1 VAAPRLF
8 RLRAEV
14 AAAPSGPVA
23 GRLPVARI
31 RVDTGVFH
39 LDQMYDYSV
48 PEKLSELIVPGV
60 RVQLPFGNRETEG
73 IVVDRVANPQKAGT
87 LKAISKVLSPHSV
100 ATSATFKLID
110 RAAEFY
116 CCNPWDLL
124 RSAIPPRV
132 ASVDKELSVV
142 DPTSSSA
149 RSKKTPVYQSFT
161 PFSPPHEQ
169 IGLTVAEFI
178 RSGSVLIVAPDER
191 DVDKLIEYL
200 SGRFDNVLKLSS
212 SSTREERYR
221 NYLLSMQLE
230 FSVVV
235 GTRSA
240 IFAPVRN
247 LASIII
253 YKESS
258 PDHHEL
264 RSPGWNS
271 SIIAE
276 MRAESEGIALVL
288 TGFTPSVRAAS
299 EIDQRTIKFNNQRT
313 QVNVQAFTPSDGTLL
328 PGRVFSEIKKALKRG
343 PVLFIAPRKG
353 YGNALLCSHCR
364 NVALCKCGG
373 RLSVASKGLA
383 PTCVHCGIAFPSW
396 RCSYCDR
403 DKQYLAG
410 RGIDRA
416 AEEISRAFPGF
427 PVVISAGDVIK
438 ESVDSKPALV
448 LSTPGAQPQVNGGY
462 AAVVV
467 LDAIR
472 FFSHTDIN
480 GQERARELLF
490 ETASMV
496 SIEGQVLLVL
506 DDSHPIVAA
515 IARWNIAPLLK
526 RELADR
532 VELMLPPSVTSAVLV
547 TDQSA
552 ASAIVSGLKKA
563 LEDSRLPSS
572 TRIYGATLLPKGQA
586 KIVLHVSHE
595 QSSDL
600 AKILHE
606 LQRKRSISKKDL
618 FTLRIDPYSL

>member
-1 VAAPRLF
+1 MAAPRLF

-39 LDQMYDYSV
+39 LDQLYDYSV
-48 PEKLSELIVPGV
+48 PEKLSDLIVPGV

-100 ATSATFKLID
+100 ATSATFKLLD

-142 DPTSSSA
+142 DQTFSSA
-149 RSKKTPVYQSFT
+149 KSKKTPVYQSFT

-169 IGLTVAEFI
+169 LGLTVAEFN

-221 NYLLSMQLE
+221 NFLLSMQLE

-258 PDHHEL
+258 PDHYEL

-271 SIIAE
+271 SIIAK

-328 PGRVFSEIKKALKRG
+328 PGRIFSEIKKALKKG

-383 PTCVHCGIAFPSW
+383 PTCVHCGKAFPSW

-438 ESVDSKPALV
+438 ESVVSKPALV

-552 ASAIVSGLKKA
+552 APAIVSGLKKA

>member
-1 VAAPRLF
+1 MAPRLF

-14 AAAPSGPVA
+14 AAAPSGPIA
-23 GRLPVARI
+23 GRLPVARV

-39 LDQMYDYSV
+39 LDQLYDYSV

-73 IVVDRVANPQKAGT
+73 IVVDRVVNPEKAGT
-87 LKAISKVLSPHSV
+87 LKAITKVLSPHPV
-100 ATSATFKLID
+100 ATSTTFDLID

-132 ASVDKELSVV
+132 ATVDKELQVV
-142 DPTSSSA
+142 DQPSSSA
-149 RSKKTPVYQSFT
+149 KAKRTSSYESFI

-169 IGLTVAEFI
+169 IGEIVAEFN
-178 RSGSVLIVAPDER
+178 RLGSVLIVAPDER
-191 DVDKLIEYL
+191 DVDKLIVNL
-200 SGRFDNVLKLSS
+200 SGRFDNILKLSS
-212 SSTREERYR
+212 ASTREERYR
-221 NYLLSMQLE
+221 NFLLSMRLE

-235 GTRSA
+235 GTRSS
-240 IFAPVRN
+240 IFTPVRN
-247 LASIII
+247 LAAIII

-258 PDHHEL
+258 PDHFEV

-271 SIIAE
+271 STIAR
-276 MRAESEGIALVL
+276 MRAEKEGVVLVL
-288 TGFTPSVRAAS
+288 TGFAPSVRVAN
-299 EIDQRTIKFNNQRT
+299 EIDARTIKFNNQRR
-313 QVNVQAFTPSDGTLL
+313 QVNVQAFTPTDGTLL
-328 PGRVFSEIKKALKRG
+328 PGRIFSEVKKALKNG
-343 PVLFIAPRKG
+343 PVLFVAPRKG
-353 YGNALLCSHCR
+353 YGNALLCAHCR
-364 NVALCKCGG
+364 NIALCKCGG

-383 PTCVHCGIAFPSW
+383 PTCVHCGTGFPTW
-396 RCSYCDR
+396 RCNYCDR

-448 LSTPGAQPQVNGGY
+448 LATPGAQPYVQGGY

-472 FFSHTDIN
+472 FFSHTDVN

-496 SIEGQVLLVL
+496 NVEGQVLLVL
-506 DDSHPIVAA
+506 VDSHPIVAA

-526 RELADR
+526 RELTER
-532 VELMLPPSVTSAVLV
+532 VELMLPPSVMSAVLV
-547 TDQSA
+547 TEQSSA
-552 ASAIVSGLKKA
+552 PAIVSGLKKA
-563 LEDSRLPSS
+563 LEDARLPSS
-572 TRIYGATLLPKGQA
+572 TRIFGPTILAKGLA
-586 KIVLHVSHE
+586 KIVVHVSHE

-600 AKILHE
+600 TKFLHV
-606 LQRKRSISKKDL
+606 LQKKRSISKKDL

>member
-1 VAAPRLF
+1 MAAPRLF

-14 AAAPSGPVA
+14 ASNPSGPIA
-23 GRLPVARI
+23 DRLPVARVL
-31 RVDTGVFH
+31 VDTGVFH
-39 LDQMYDYSV
+39 LDQKYDYSV
-48 PEKLSELIVPGV
+48 PEKLSDVVVPGV

-73 IVVDRVANPQKAGT
+73 IVVERVVQPERAGT
-87 LKAISKVLSPHSV
+87 LKTITKVLSPHVV
-100 ATSATFKLID
+100 ATPALLDLID
-110 RAAEFY
+110 KAADFY
-116 CCNPWDLL
+116 CCNPWDLV

-132 ASVDKELSVV
+132 AGVDKEIPVV
-142 DPTSSSA
+142 HQASHVSKSRKPT
-149 RSKKTPVYQSFT
+149 VFQSFK
-161 PFSPPHEQ
+161 PFVSSHEQ
-169 IGLTVAEFI
+169 ISDIVSDFKNL
-178 RSGSVLIVAPDER
+178 GSVLIVAPDER
-191 DVDKLIEYL
+191 DVEKIVESL
-200 SGRFDNVLKLSS
+200 SSTFNNVLKLSS
-212 SSTREERYR
+212 ASTREERYR
-221 NYLLSMQLE
+221 NFLLSMRLD
-230 FSVVV
+230 SSIVV

-247 LASIII
+247 LAGIII

-258 PDHHEL
+258 PDHYEL
-264 RSPGWNS
+264 RAPGWNS
-271 SIIAE
+271 SAIAK
-276 MRAESEGIALVL
+276 MRAESEGLALVL
-288 TGFTPSVRAAS
+288 TGFTPSVRVAH
-299 EIDQRTIKFNNQRT
+299 EIDARTIKFVNQRT
-313 QVNVQAFTPSDGTLL
+313 QVNVQAFVPSDGTLL
-328 PGRVFSEIKKALKRG
+328 PGRIFSEIKKALKKG

-383 PTCVHCGIAFPSW
+383 PTCVHCGSSFPAW

-496 SIEGQVLLVL
+496 NVDGQVLLVL
-506 DDSHPIVAA
+506 DDSHPVVAA

-532 VELMLPPSVTSAVLV
+532 DELMLPPSVSSAVLV
-547 TDQSA
+547 TDQA
-552 ASAIVSGLKKA
+552 VAPVIVSGLKKA
-563 LEDSRLPSS
+563 LEDSRLPTS
-572 TRIYGATLLPKGQA
+572 TRIYGPTLLPKGQA
-586 KIVLHVSHE
+586 KIVLHVSHGE
-595 QSSDL
+595 SSDL

-618 FTLRIDPYSL
+618 LTLRIEPYSL

>member
-14 AAAPSGPVA
+14 ASNPSGPIA
-23 GRLPVARI
+23 GRLPVARVL
-31 RVDTGVFH
+31 VDTGVFH
-39 LDQMYDYSV
+39 LDQKYDYLV
-48 PEKLSELIVPGV
+48 PEKLSDVVFPGV

-73 IVVDRVANPQKAGT
+73 IVVERVGQPERAGT
-87 LKAISKVLSPHSV
+87 LKPITKVLSPNVV
-100 ATSATFKLID
+100 ATPAVLDLMDK
-110 RAAEFY
+110 AAAFY
-116 CCNPWDLL
+116 CCNPWDLV

-132 ASVDKELSVV
+132 AGVDKEIPVAHRASQLSRTRK
-142 DPTSSSA
+142 PT
-149 RSKKTPVYQSFT
+149 VFQSFK
-161 PFSPPHEQ
+161 PFFSSHEQ
-169 IGLTVAEFI
+169 ISPIVRDLKNT
-178 RSGSVLIVAPDER
+178 GSVLIVAPDER
-191 DVDKLIEYL
+191 DVEKLIESL
-200 SGRFDNVLKLSS
+200 SSTFNNVLKLSS
-212 SSTREERYR
+212 ASTREERYR
-221 NYLLSMQLE
+221 NFLLSMQLE
-230 FSVVV
+230 SSVVV

-247 LASIII
+247 LAAIII

-258 PDHHEL
+258 PDHYEL
-264 RSPGWNS
+264 RAPGWNS
-271 SIIAE
+271 SAIAK
-276 MRAESEGIALVL
+276 MRAENEGLALVL
-288 TGFTPSVRAAS
+288 TGFTPSVRVAH
-299 EIDQRTIKFNNQRT
+299 EIDARSIKYVNQRA
-313 QVNVQAFTPSDGTLL
+313 QVNVQAFVPSDGTLL
-328 PGRVFSEIKKALKRG
+328 PGRIFSEIKKALKLG

-383 PTCVHCGIAFPSW
+383 PTCVHCGNSFPTW
-396 RCSYCDR
+396 KCSYCDR

-438 ESVDSKPALV
+438 ESVDSRPALV

-496 SIEGQVLLVL
+496 SVDGQVLLVL

-532 VELMLPPSVTSAVLV
+532 DELMLPPSVSSAVLV
-547 TDQSA
+547 TDQA
-552 ASAIVSGLKKA
+552 VAPAIVSGLKKA
-563 LEDSRLPSS
+563 LQDSRLPNS
-572 TRIYGATLLPKGQA
+572 TRIYGPTLLPKGQA
-586 KIVLHVSHE
+586 KIVLHVSHG

-618 FTLRIDPYSL
+618 LTLRIDPYSL

>member
-1 VAAPRLF
+1 MAAPRLF

-14 AAAPSGPVA
+14 AAAPSGPIA
-23 GRLPVARI
+23 GRLPVARV

-39 LDQMYDYSV
+39 LDQLYDYSV

-73 IVVDRVANPQKAGT
+73 IVVDRVVNPEKAGT
-87 LKAISKVLSPHSV
+87 LKAITKVLSPHPV
-100 ATSATFKLID
+100 ATSTTFDLID

-132 ASVDKELSVV
+132 ATVDKELQVV
-142 DPTSSSA
+142 DQPSSSA
-149 RSKKTPVYQSFT
+149 KAKRTSSYESFI

-169 IGLTVAEFI
+169 IGEIVAEFN
-178 RSGSVLIVAPDER
+178 RLGSVLIVAPDER
-191 DVDKLIEYL
+191 DVDKLIVNL
-200 SGRFDNVLKLSS
+200 SGRFDNILKLSS
-212 SSTREERYR
+212 ASTREERYR
-221 NYLLSMQLE
+221 NFLLSMRLE

-235 GTRSA
+235 GTRSS
-240 IFAPVRN
+240 IFTPVRN
-247 LASIII
+247 LAAIII

-258 PDHHEL
+258 PDHFEV

-271 SIIAE
+271 STIAR
-276 MRAESEGIALVL
+276 MRAEKEGVVLVL
-288 TGFTPSVRAAS
+288 TGFAPSVRVAN
-299 EIDQRTIKFNNQRT
+299 EIDARTIKFNKQRR
-313 QVNVQAFTPSDGTLL
+313 QVNVQAFTPTDGTLL
-328 PGRVFSEIKKALKRG
+328 PGRIFSEVKKALKNG
-343 PVLFIAPRKG
+343 PVLFVAPRKG
-353 YGNALLCSHCR
+353 YGNALLCAHCR
-364 NVALCKCGG
+364 NIALCKCGG

-383 PTCVHCGIAFPSW
+383 PTCVHCGTGFPTW
-396 RCSYCDR
+396 RCNYCDR

-448 LSTPGAQPQVNGGY
+448 LATPGAQPYVQGGY

-472 FFSHTDIN
+472 FFSHTDVN

-496 SIEGQVLLVL
+496 NVEGQVLLVL
-506 DDSHPIVAA
+506 VDSHPIVAA

-526 RELADR
+526 RELTER
-532 VELMLPPSVTSAVLV
+532 VELMLPPSVMSAVLV
-547 TDQSA
+547 TEQSSA
-552 ASAIVSGLKKA
+552 PAIVSGLKKA
-563 LEDSRLPSS
+563 LEDARLPSS
-572 TRIYGATLLPKGQA
+572 TRIFGPTILAKGLA
-586 KIVLHVSHE
+586 KIVVHVSHE

-600 AKILHE
+600 TKFLHV
-606 LQRKRSISKKDL
+606 LQKKRSISKKDL

>member
-1 VAAPRLF
+1 MAAPRLF

-14 AAAPSGPVA
+14 ASNPSGPIA
-23 GRLPVARI
+23 DRLPVARVL
-31 RVDTGVFH
+31 VDTGVFH
-39 LDQMYDYSV
+39 LDQKYDYSV
-48 PEKLSELIVPGV
+48 PEKLSDVVVPGV

-73 IVVDRVANPQKAGT
+73 IVVERVAQPERAGT
-87 LKAISKVLSPHSV
+87 LKTITKVLSPHVV
-100 ATSATFKLID
+100 ATPALLDLID
-110 RAAEFY
+110 KAADFY
-116 CCNPWDLL
+116 CCNPWDLV

-132 ASVDKELSVV
+132 AGVDKEIPVV
-142 DPTSSSA
+142 HQASHVSKSRKPT
-149 RSKKTPVYQSFT
+149 VFQSFK
-161 PFSPPHEQ
+161 PFVSSHEQ
-169 IGLTVAEFI
+169 ISDIVSDFKNL
-178 RSGSVLIVAPDER
+178 GSVLIVAPDER
-191 DVDKLIEYL
+191 DVEKIVESL
-200 SGRFDNVLKLSS
+200 SSTFNDVLKLSS
-212 SSTREERYR
+212 ASTREERYR
-221 NYLLSMQLE
+221 NFLLSMRLN
-230 FSVVV
+230 SSIVV

-247 LASIII
+247 LAAIII

-258 PDHHEL
+258 PDHYEL
-264 RSPGWNS
+264 RAPGWNS
-271 SIIAE
+271 SAIAKT
-276 MRAESEGIALVL
+276 RAESEGLALVL
-288 TGFTPSVRAAS
+288 TGFTPSVRVAH
-299 EIDQRTIKFNNQRT
+299 EIDARTIKFVNQRT
-313 QVNVQAFTPSDGTLL
+313 QVNVQAFVPSDGTLL
-328 PGRVFSEIKKALKRG
+328 PGRIFSEIKKALKKG

-383 PTCVHCGIAFPSW
+383 PTCAHCGSSFPAW

-496 SIEGQVLLVL
+496 NVDGQVLLVL
-506 DDSHPIVAA
+506 DDSHPVVAA

-532 VELMLPPSVTSAVLV
+532 DELMLPPSVSSAVLV
-547 TDQSA
+547 TDQA
-552 ASAIVSGLKKA
+552 VAPVIVSGLKKA
-563 LEDSRLPSS
+563 LEDSRLPTS
-572 TRIYGATLLPKGQA
+572 TRIYGPTLLPKGQA
-586 KIVLHVSHE
+586 KIVVHVSRGE
-595 QSSDL
+595 SSDL
-600 AKILHE
+600 AKVLHE

-618 FTLRIDPYSL
+618 LTLRIEPYSL

>member
-1 VAAPRLF
+1 MAAPRLF

-14 AAAPSGPVA
+14 ASNPSGPIA
-23 GRLPVARI
+23 DRLPVARVL
-31 RVDTGVFH
+31 VDTGVFH
-39 LDQMYDYSV
+39 LDQKYDYSV
-48 PEKLSELIVPGV
+48 PEKLSDVVVPGV

-73 IVVDRVANPQKAGT
+73 IVVERVAQPERAGT
-87 LKAISKVLSPHSV
+87 LKTITKVLSPHVV
-100 ATSATFKLID
+100 ATPALLDLID
-110 RAAEFY
+110 KAADFY
-116 CCNPWDLL
+116 CCNPWDLV

-132 ASVDKELSVV
+132 AGVDKEIPVV
-142 DPTSSSA
+142 HQASHVSKSRKPT
-149 RSKKTPVYQSFT
+149 VFQSFK
-161 PFSPPHEQ
+161 PFVSSHEQ
-169 IGLTVAEFI
+169 ISDIVSDFKNL
-178 RSGSVLIVAPDER
+178 GSVLIVAPDER
-191 DVDKLIEYL
+191 DVEKIVESL
-200 SGRFDNVLKLSS
+200 SSTFNNVLKLSS
-212 SSTREERYR
+212 ASTREERYR
-221 NYLLSMQLE
+221 NFLLSMRLD
-230 FSVVV
+230 SSIVV

-247 LASIII
+247 LAGIII

-258 PDHHEL
+258 PDHYEL
-264 RSPGWNS
+264 RAPGWNS
-271 SIIAE
+271 SAIAK
-276 MRAESEGIALVL
+276 MRAESEGLALVL
-288 TGFTPSVRAAS
+288 TGFTPSVRVAH
-299 EIDQRTIKFNNQRT
+299 EIDARTIKFVNQRT
-313 QVNVQAFTPSDGTLL
+313 QVNVQAFVPSDGTLL
-328 PGRVFSEIKKALKRG
+328 PGRIFSEIKKALKKG

-383 PTCVHCGIAFPSW
+383 PTCVHCGSSFPAW

-496 SIEGQVLLVL
+496 NVDGQVLLVL
-506 DDSHPIVAA
+506 DDSHPVVAA

-532 VELMLPPSVTSAVLV
+532 DELMLPPSVSSAVLV
-547 TDQSA
+547 TDQA
-552 ASAIVSGLKKA
+552 VAPVIVSGLKKA
-563 LEDSRLPSS
+563 LEDSRLPTS
-572 TRIYGATLLPKGQA
+572 TRIYGPTLLPKGQA
-586 KIVLHVSHE
+586 KIVVHVSHGE
-595 QSSDL
+595 SSDL

-618 FTLRIDPYSL
+618 LTLRIEPYSL

>member
-1 VAAPRLF
+1 MAAPRLF

-14 AAAPSGPVA
+14 AAAPSGPIA
-23 GRLPVARI
+23 GRLPVARV

-39 LDQMYDYSV
+39 LDQLYDYSV

-73 IVVDRVANPQKAGT
+73 IVVDRVVNPEKAGT
-87 LKAISKVLSPHSV
+87 LKAITKVLSPHPV
-100 ATSATFKLID
+100 ATSTTFDLID

-132 ASVDKELSVV
+132 ATVDKELQVV
-142 DPTSSSA
+142 DQPSSSA
-149 RSKKTPVYQSFT
+149 KAKRTSSYESFI

-169 IGLTVAEFI
+169 IGEIVAEFN
-178 RSGSVLIVAPDER
+178 RLGSVLIVAPDER
-191 DVDKLIEYL
+191 DVDKLIVNL
-200 SGRFDNVLKLSS
+200 SGRFDNILKLSS
-212 SSTREERYR
+212 ASTREERYR
-221 NYLLSMQLE
+221 NFLLSMRLE

-235 GTRSA
+235 GTRSS
-240 IFAPVRN
+240 IFTPMRN
-247 LASIII
+247 LAAIII

-258 PDHHEL
+258 PDHFEV

-271 SIIAE
+271 STIAR
-276 MRAESEGIALVL
+276 MRAEKEGVVLVL
-288 TGFTPSVRAAS
+288 TGFAPSVRVAN
-299 EIDQRTIKFNNQRT
+299 EIDARTIKFNNQRR
-313 QVNVQAFTPSDGTLL
+313 QVNVQAFTPTDGTLL
-328 PGRVFSEIKKALKRG
+328 PGRIFSEVKKALKNG
-343 PVLFIAPRKG
+343 PVLFVAPRKG
-353 YGNALLCSHCR
+353 YGNALLCAHCR
-364 NVALCKCGG
+364 NIALCKCGG

-383 PTCVHCGIAFPSW
+383 PTCVHCGTGFPTW
-396 RCSYCDR
+396 RCNYCDR
-403 DKQYLAG
+403 DKQYLTG

-448 LSTPGAQPQVNGGY
+448 LATPGAQPYVQGGY

-472 FFSHTDIN
+472 FFSHTDVN

-496 SIEGQVLLVL
+496 NVEGQVLLVL
-506 DDSHPIVAA
+506 VDSHPIVAA

-526 RELADR
+526 RELTER
-532 VELMLPPSVTSAVLV
+532 VELMLPPSVMSAVLV
-547 TDQSA
+547 TEQSSA
-552 ASAIVSGLKKA
+552 PAIVSGLKKA
-563 LEDSRLPSS
+563 LEDARLPSS
-572 TRIYGATLLPKGQA
+572 TRIFGPTILAKGLA
-586 KIVLHVSHE
+586 KIVVHVSHE

-600 AKILHE
+600 TKFLHV
-606 LQRKRSISKKDL
+606 LQKKRSISKKDL